1 MSKLKY
7 ARNFLADVP
16 AWLMDEWRE
25 IFPYT
30 PKPPD
35 GCIFAQD
42 LKPGDRLMAYDWVL
56 DPSISLGNSESQVL
70 TAERRTELYRTKILK
85 LWKPFVSEVIVTLT
99 DGRIVECDPE
109 DPVELMA

>member
-7 ARNFLADVP
+7 AMNFLADVP

-25 IFPYT
+25 IFPYH
-30 PKPPD
+30 PDPPD

-42 LKPGDRLMAYDWVL
+42 LKRGDRLMAYDWVL
-56 DPSISLGNSESQVL
+56 DPSITLGNSEAMVL
-70 TAERRTELYRTKILK
+70 KVEKRTELYRTKILK
-85 LWKPFVSEVIVTLT
+85 LWKPCVSEVIVTLT

-109 DPVELMA
+109 EPVELIA